1 MVKTEQLIAVK
12 VVEFL
17 ESSKCYLD
25 ADLRLDYVCYSL
37 GTNRTYASRAIKT
50 IAPSFNALINGY
62 RIRHAIGIL
71 KEHPFMPF
79 ETLSSQSG
87 FNNRRTFYQAFKL
100 ETGKTPSDFRHSMFE
115 NGILAGK

>member
-1 MVKTEQLIAVK
+1 MVKTEQLIAGK
-12 VVEFL
+12 VVSFL

-25 ADLRLDYVCYSL
+25 PDLRLDYVCYSL

-62 RIRHAIGIL
+62 RIRHAISIL

-79 ETLSSQSG
+79 EMLSSQSG

-100 ETGKTPSDFRHSMFE
+100 ETGQNPSVYRHAMFE
-115 NGILAGK
+115 NGILKAK